1 MEDNLAKSVEKLE
14 ENVNVL
20 EEKIN
25 KINTHFSR
33 IEEKVNY
40 IIDILESFLAA
51 DDDEE
56 IEEDYPSNEGWIS
69 GLDSWKEDYEEED

>member
-14 ENVNVL
+14 ENVNGL

-25 KINTHFSR
+25 QINTHFSR

-51 DDDEE
+51 DEEE

-69 GLDSWKEDYEEED
+69 GLDSWKEDYEEEED